1 MWALVSRSTSLS
13 WPRRACIVAEYRK
26 LCLLCL
32 FLAADADVPLLA
44 SEPVLLR
51 RWAVAT
57 MLAGRMWGES
67 YPPEVLLSDAQR
79 VRHASSYRMRTSMQ
93 GAVHSAPLWVS
104 VSVSCKGHAFGRS
117 KSCCLCGMSVLREA
131 TMGRSNTLHE
141 GERKGEAITRKQSGR
156 TCKGIGEPWSP
167 FPTVLLYGLI
177 LSRLLFPIYEEAV
190 GSERSLI
197 KMGA

>member
-67 YPPEVLLSDAQR
+67 YPPEVSLSDAQR

-104 VSVSCKGHAFGRS
+104 VSVTCKGHAFGRC
-117 KSCCLCGMSVLREA
+117 KSCRLCGISVLREA
-131 TMGRSNTLHE
+131 TLGSSNTLHE
-141 GERKGEAITRKQSGR
+141 GGRIRRRDQERRRYYQEAIGSYMQGNRRTFVTRFRQYY
-156 TCKGIGEPWSP
+156 CM
-167 FPTVLLYGLI
+167 
-177 LSRLLFPIYEEAV
+177 A
-190 GSERSLI
+190 
-197 KMGA
+197 